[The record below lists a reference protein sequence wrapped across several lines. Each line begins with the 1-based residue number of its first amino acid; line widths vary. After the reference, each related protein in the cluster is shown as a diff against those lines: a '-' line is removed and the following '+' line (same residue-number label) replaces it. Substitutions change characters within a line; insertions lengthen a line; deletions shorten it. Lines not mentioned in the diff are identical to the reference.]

1 VPVSSA
7 VQLTFDGLPLDPNE
21 VARLLALERAA
32 LDRELQLDPLQVAS
46 IEQAVRLVIAGT
58 YMRRKPR

>member
-1 VPVSSA
+1 VLVNSG

-21 VARLLALERAA
+21 VARLLAHERAS
-32 LDRELQLDPLQVAS
+32 LYRELQLDPLQVAS